1 MLDKIGTR
9 TNIEDIPLFDALAP
23 ATLASHDAERN
34 PRTPRLI
41 GVDLLSRVAR
51 PRLPRRAAV
60 ALPAVLALTLAG
72 VLPGCGA
79 GAAGTAAGSDT
90 VPPYYAETIAIR
102 PPAYDSPL
110 NLSIRDTVTGGE
122 AAALRALPPYRSIG
136 FVAAT
141 GKPNWWIVGAQPW
154 RPVNYDNSAQPAKL
168 YLATAEATTMDD
180 SPFTDYMLTP
190 LPVAPLPAGQLINGT
205 AGSSSVRQL
214 AAATVSPDGKRL
226 ALVITEGDTYQV
238 SVYPVTGHAA
248 TRTWSDRVDAVSTS
262 FTWGFSLTWLSD
274 SKTLAVGIATTDGTT
289 SAVVDTTAAVR
300 YLNTASPASSL
311 AEAGRTVT
319 LSFPA
324 KSAQPGTPDGCYGV
338 PVATSD
344 GHEVLCSGAATNP
357 APAGGATEA
366 GIWVFSARTGTLTA
380 AWNKHTICCALSGTN
395 VPRILWVS
403 PHGALVIASGMS
415 TGNQG
420 AQLFLRT
427 ADGTLQQLP
436 WKGLIHRP
444 NQAGIVEPSIA
455 W

>member
-1 MLDKIGTR
+1 M
-9 TNIEDIPLFDALAP
+9 P
-23 ATLASHDAERN
+23 DAEPT
-34 PRTPRLI
+34 PRTRRLTS
-41 GVDLLSRVAR
+41 VHLLSRAAR
-51 PRLPRRAAV
+51 PRLPRRAVV
-60 ALPAVLALTLAG
+60 ALPAVVALTLAG
-72 VLPGCGA
+72 LLSGCGA
-79 GAAGTAAGSDT
+79 GASGTAAGSDS

-110 NLSIRDTVTGGE
+110 NLSIRDTATGGE
-122 AAALRALPPYRSIG
+122 TAALRTGPPHQSIG

-154 RPVNYDNSAQPAKL
+154 HPVNYDNSAQPAKL
-168 YLATAEATTMDD
+168 YLATAEATTMHG
-180 SPFTDYMLTP
+180 SPFTEYMLTP

-205 AGSSSVRQL
+205 AGLSIISQL

-226 ALVITEGDTYQV
+226 ALVITQGDTYQV

-248 TRTWSDRVDAVSTS
+248 TRTWSDRVDAMSMS

-274 SKTLAVGIATTDGTT
+274 SKTLAVGMATTN
-289 SAVVDTTAAVR
+289 AMVDTTAAVR
-300 YLNTASPASSL
+300 YLNAASPASSL
-311 AEAGRTVT
+311 AEASRTVT

-324 KSAQPGTPDGCYGV
+324 KNAQPGTPDGCYGV

-344 GHEVLCSGAATNP
+344 GQKVLCSGAATNP
-357 APAGGATEA
+357 VTAGGATEA
-366 GIWVFSARTGTLTA
+366 GIWVFSARTGALTA
-380 AWNKHTICCALSGTN
+380 AWNEHSVCCALSGTN

-403 PHGALVIASGMS
+403 PHGTLVIASGMS
-415 TGNQG
+415 NGNQG

-444 NQAGIVEPSIA
+444 YQAGIVEPSIA